1 MSLMSKKMVN
11 GAVALGCMLFAA
23 PVMAHEALNEYV
35 LDPMMVTAARYE
47 KRDVDIPAATE
58 IYDQEKI
65 EKLGA
70 NNVME
75 VVKNIPG
82 FTLTASPTGNTY
94 IGFRGIAK
102 DNVAILVN
110 GIPLNQDGN
119 YDLESISADIIDRIE
134 VVKGGAT
141 VLYGSNASAGVI
153 NIITNKKAAKNKVLI
168 GFGDKNKFKGAVN
181 VATDK
186 LQLSYSR
193 QQSKDRGFVYK
204 NSGASN
210 YYTGD
215 KLEKDS
221 LNLQYAISD
230 NLSLQYMYSKKVSDC
245 SKSVNG
251 VYKPGF
257 HSDIKYN
264 FGQLRYVNDDLQAT
278 VFFRNRDWKFN
289 TSTHQKGHNYGAD
302 LQDKFKLGNTMLTV
316 GANYENENTKNSN
329 NIEAAKRDSAAVFF
343 MTETEVSDKTK
354 IFLGARE
361 AYVEESGSN
370 FCPQFQVMHSLG
382 TDDNIY
388 LNVNRS
394 MRAPHVNEQW
404 GTSTQLMNPDLKAEN
419 GWNYEF
425 GWKKKL
431 AADELFKVNLY
442 HMDINDRIYSQRNYN
457 GSGKNMFLNANK
469 YRNTGVEVSY
479 EKAASERGYISK
491 FSYNVG
497 VSYGNPEQKLAK
509 GDWQRVDFKLGLHA
523 GVGYNLGKTNANI
536 YANYMAERINGVKP
550 MLDLTL
556 NVKQQI
562 TKNDALRF
570 AVYNL
575 LDRDDI
581 RTGSSSGTGAM
592 LEERNW
598 MLSYEHS
605 F

>member
-58 IYDQEKI
+58 IYDQQKI

-245 SKSVNG
+245 SKSVDG

-361 AYVEESGSN
+361 AYVEESGSK

-457 GSGKNMFLNANK
+457 GSGKSMFLNANK

-479 EKAASERGYISK
+479 EKAASEK

-523 GVGYNLGKTNANI
+523 GVGYSLGKTNANI

>member
-58 IYDQEKI
+58 IYDQQKI

-361 AYVEESGSN
+361 AYVEESGSK

-457 GSGKNMFLNANK
+457 GSGKSMFLNANK

-479 EKAASERGYISK
+479 EKAASEK

-581 RTGSSSGTGAM
+581 RTGSSGGTGAM

>member
-58 IYDQEKI
+58 IYDQQKI

-361 AYVEESGSN
+361 AYVEESGSK

-457 GSGKNMFLNANK
+457 GSGKSMFLNANK

-479 EKAASERGYISK
+479 EKAASEK

-581 RTGSSSGTGAM
+581 RTGSSTGTGAM

>member
-58 IYDQEKI
+58 IYDQQKI

-361 AYVEESGSN
+361 AYVEESGSK

-457 GSGKNMFLNANK
+457 GSGKSMFLNANK

-479 EKAASERGYISK
+479 EKAASEK

-509 GDWQRVDFKLGLHA
+509 GDWQRVDFKLGLHV

-536 YANYMAERINGVKP
+536 YVNYMAERINGVKP

>member
-1 MSLMSKKMVN
+1 MSSMSKKMVN
-11 GAVALGCMLFAA
+11 GAVALGCLLFAA

-94 IGFRGIAK
+94 IGFRGISK

-204 NSGASN
+204 NSGVSN

-245 SKSVNG
+245 SKSVKG
-251 VYKPGF
+251 VYQPGF

-361 AYVEESGSN
+361 AYVEEYGSK

-404 GTSTQLMNPDLKAEN
+404 GTSTQLMNPDLKAES

-457 GSGKNMFLNANK
+457 GSGKNMYLNANK

-479 EKAASERGYISK
+479 EKAASEK

-523 GVGYNLGKTNANI
+523 GVGYSLGKTNANI

>member
-361 AYVEESGSN
+361 AYVEESGSK

-479 EKAASERGYISK
+479 EKAASEK

-523 GVGYNLGKTNANI
+523 GVGYNLGKTNSNI

-562 TKNDALRF
+562 TKNDALKF

>member
-58 IYDQEKI
+58 IYDQQKI

-361 AYVEESGSN
+361 AYVEESGSK

-442 HMDINDRIYSQRNYN
+442 HMSLISIWYSQRNYN
-457 GSGKNMFLNANK
+457 GSGKSMFLNANK

-479 EKAASERGYISK
+479 EKAASEK

>member
-58 IYDQEKI
+58 IYDQAKI

-361 AYVEESGSN
+361 AYVEESGSK

-457 GSGKNMFLNANK
+457 GSGKSMFLNANK

-479 EKAASERGYISK
+479 EKAASEK

-550 MLDLTL
+550 MLDLNL

>member
-58 IYDQEKI
+58 IYDQQKI

-354 IFLGARE
+354 IFLGVRE
-361 AYVEESGSN
+361 AYVEESGSK

-457 GSGKNMFLNANK
+457 GSGKSMFLNANK

-479 EKAASERGYISK
+479 EKAASEK

>member
-1 MSLMSKKMVN
+1 MSSLSKKMVN
-11 GAVALGCMLFAA
+11 SAVALGCMLFAE

-58 IYDQEKI
+58 IYDQQKI
-65 EKLGA
+65 ENLGA

-75 VVKNIPG
+75 IVKNIPG

-251 VYKPGF
+251 VYQPGF

-302 LQDKFKLGNTMLTV
+302 LQDKFKLGNTMLTI

-361 AYVEESGSN
+361 AYVEESGSK

-457 GSGKNMFLNANK
+457 GSGKSMFLNANK

-479 EKAASERGYISK
+479 EKAASEK

>member
-361 AYVEESGSN
+361 AYVEESGSK

-457 GSGKNMFLNANK
+457 GSGKNMYLNANK

-479 EKAASERGYISK
+479 EKAASEK

-523 GVGYNLGKTNANI
+523 GVGYSLGKTNANI

-550 MLDLTL
+550 MLDLNL

>member
-58 IYDQEKI
+58 IYDQQKI

-245 SKSVNG
+245 SRLVDG
-251 VYKPGF
+251 AYKPGF

-289 TSTHQKGHNYGAD
+289 ISTHQKGHNYGAD

-361 AYVEESGSN
+361 AYVEKSGSK

-404 GTSTQLMNPDLKAEN
+404 GTATQLMNPDLKAEN

-457 GSGKNMFLNANK
+457 GSGKSMFLNANK

-479 EKAASERGYISK
+479 EKAASEK

>member
-204 NSGASN
+204 NSGVSN

-361 AYVEESGSN
+361 AYVEKSGSK

-394 MRAPHVNEQW
+394 MRAPHVNERW

-457 GSGKNMFLNANK
+457 GSGKSMFLNANK

-479 EKAASERGYISK
+479 EKAASEK

>member
-251 VYKPGF
+251 VYQPGF

-361 AYVEESGSN
+361 AYVEESGSK

-457 GSGKNMFLNANK
+457 GSGKSMFLNANK

-479 EKAASERGYISK
+479 EKAASEK

>member
-47 KRDVDIPAATE
+47 QRDIDIPAATE
-58 IYDQEKI
+58 IYDQQKI

-361 AYVEESGSN
+361 AYVEKSGSK

-457 GSGKNMFLNANK
+457 GSGKSMFLNANK

-479 EKAASERGYISK
+479 EKAASEK

>member
-251 VYKPGF
+251 VYQPGF

-316 GANYENENTKNSN
+316 GANYEDENTKNSN

-361 AYVEESGSN
+361 AYVEESGSK

-404 GTSTQLMNPDLKAEN
+404 GTATQLMNPDLKAEN

-457 GSGKNMFLNANK
+457 GSGKSMFLNANK

-479 EKAASERGYISK
+479 EKAASEK

-523 GVGYNLGKTNANI
+523 GLGYNLGKTNANI

>member
-1 MSLMSKKMVN
+1 MSSMSKKMVN
-11 GAVALGCMLFAA
+11 GAVALGCLLFAA

-47 KRDVDIPAATE
+47 QRDIDIPAATE

-94 IGFRGIAK
+94 IGFRGISK

-153 NIITNKKAAKNKVLI
+153 NIITNKKAAKNKVLL

-204 NSGASN
+204 NSGVSN

-245 SKSVNG
+245 SESVKG
-251 VYKPGF
+251 VYQPGF

-361 AYVEESGSN
+361 AYVEESGSK

-425 GWKKKL
+425 GWKKKM

-457 GSGKNMFLNANK
+457 GSGKSMFLNANK

-479 EKAASERGYISK
+479 EKAASEK

>member
-1 MSLMSKKMVN
+1 MVN

-58 IYDQEKI
+58 IYDQQKI

-361 AYVEESGSN
+361 AYVEESGSK

-457 GSGKNMFLNANK
+457 GSGKSMFLNANK

-479 EKAASERGYISK
+479 EKAASEK

-523 GVGYNLGKTNANI
+523 GVGYSLGKTNANI

>member
-361 AYVEESGSN
+361 AYVEESGSK

-479 EKAASERGYISK
+479 EKAASEK

-562 TKNDALRF
+562 SKNDALRF

>member
-58 IYDQEKI
+58 IYDQQKI

-251 VYKPGF
+251 VYQPGF

-361 AYVEESGSN
+361 AYVEESGSK

-479 EKAASERGYISK
+479 EKAASEK

>member
-245 SKSVNG
+245 SRLVDG
-251 VYKPGF
+251 AYKPGF

-361 AYVEESGSN
+361 AYVEKSGSK

-419 GWNYEF
+419 GWNYEL

-457 GSGKNMFLNANK
+457 GSDKSMFLNANK

-479 EKAASERGYISK
+479 EKAASEK

-523 GVGYNLGKTNANI
+523 GVGYSLGKTNANI

>member
-1 MSLMSKKMVN
+1 MVN

-58 IYDQEKI
+58 IYDQQKI

-230 NLSLQYMYSKKVSDC
+230 NLSLQYMYSKKVSEC

-251 VYKPGF
+251 VYQPGF

-361 AYVEESGSN
+361 AYVEESGSK

-457 GSGKNMFLNANK
+457 GSGKSMFLNANK

-479 EKAASERGYISK
+479 EKAASEK

>member
-1 MSLMSKKMVN
+1 MVN
-11 GAVALGCMLFAA
+11 GAVALGCLLFAA

-58 IYDQEKI
+58 IYDQQKI

-361 AYVEESGSN
+361 AYVEESGSK

-479 EKAASERGYISK
+479 EKAASEK

>member
-58 IYDQEKI
+58 IYDQQKI

-257 HSDIKYN
+257 YSDIKYN

-343 MTETEVSDKTK
+343 MTEPEVSDKTK

-361 AYVEESGSN
+361 AYVEKSGSK

-457 GSGKNMFLNANK
+457 GSGKSMFLNANK

-479 EKAASERGYISK
+479 EKAASEK

>member
-251 VYKPGF
+251 VYQPGF

-361 AYVEESGSN
+361 AYVEESGSK

-404 GTSTQLMNPDLKAEN
+404 GTATQLMNPDLKAEN

-431 AADELFKVNLY
+431 DADELFKVNLY

-457 GSGKNMFLNANK
+457 GSGKSMFLNANK

-479 EKAASERGYISK
+479 EKAASEK

-523 GVGYNLGKTNANI
+523 GLGYNLGKTNANI

>member
-329 NIEAAKRDSAAVFF
+329 NIEAAKRNSAAVFF

-361 AYVEESGSN
+361 AYVEKSGSK

-404 GTSTQLMNPDLKAEN
+404 GTATQLMNPDLKAEN

-457 GSGKNMFLNANK
+457 GSGKSMFLNANK

-479 EKAASERGYISK
+479 EKAASEK

>member
-58 IYDQEKI
+58 IYDQQKI

-204 NSGASN
+204 TSN

-245 SKSVNG
+245 SKSVDG

-361 AYVEESGSN
+361 AYVEESGSK

-457 GSGKNMFLNANK
+457 GSGKSMFLNANK

-479 EKAASERGYISK
+479 EKAASEK

>member
-58 IYDQEKI
+58 IYDQQKI

-245 SKSVNG
+245 SKSVDG

-361 AYVEESGSN
+361 AYVEESGSK

-457 GSGKNMFLNANK
+457 GSGKSMFLNANK

-479 EKAASERGYISK
+479 EKAASEK

-592 LEERNW
+592 LEERNC

>member
-58 IYDQEKI
+58 IYDQQKI

-361 AYVEESGSN
+361 AYVEESGSK

-404 GTSTQLMNPDLKAEN
+404 GTSTQMMNPDLKAEN

-479 EKAASERGYISK
+479 EKAASEK

>member
-11 GAVALGCMLFAA
+11 GAVALGCLLFAA

-361 AYVEESGSN
+361 AYVEESGSK

-479 EKAASERGYISK
+479 EKAASEK

-523 GVGYNLGKTNANI
+523 GLGYNLGKTNANI
-536 YANYMAERINGVKP
+536 YVNYMAERINGVKP

>member
-58 IYDQEKI
+58 IYDQQKI

-119 YDLESISADIIDRIE
+119 YDLESISTDIIDRIE

-361 AYVEESGSN
+361 AYVEESGSK

-404 GTSTQLMNPDLKAEN
+404 GTATQLMNPDLKAEN

-457 GSGKNMFLNANK
+457 GSGKSMFLNANK

-479 EKAASERGYISK
+479 EKAASEK

-523 GVGYNLGKTNANI
+523 GLGYNLGKTNANI

>member
-361 AYVEESGSN
+361 AYVEESGSK

-479 EKAASERGYISK
+479 EKAASEK

-570 AVYNL
+570 AVYNM

>member
-47 KRDVDIPAATE
+47 QRDIDIPAATE
-58 IYDQEKI
+58 IYDQQKI

-361 AYVEESGSN
+361 AYVEESGSK

-457 GSGKNMFLNANK
+457 GSGKSMFLNANK

-479 EKAASERGYISK
+479 EKAASEK

>member
-58 IYDQEKI
+58 IYDQQKI

-361 AYVEESGSN
+361 AYVEKSGSK

-431 AADELFKVNLY
+431 AADELFKVNLQ

-457 GSGKNMFLNANK
+457 GSGKSMFLNANK

-479 EKAASERGYISK
+479 EKAASEK

>member
-58 IYDQEKI
+58 IYDQQKI

-245 SKSVNG
+245 SKSVDG

-361 AYVEESGSN
+361 AYVEESGSK

-457 GSGKNMFLNANK
+457 GSGKSMFLNANK

-479 EKAASERGYISK
+479 EKAASEK

-523 GVGYNLGKTNANI
+523 GLGYNLGKTNANI

>member
-168 GFGDKNKFKGAVN
+168 GSGDRNKFKGAVN

-257 HSDIKYN
+257 LSDIKYN

-361 AYVEESGSN
+361 AYVEESGSK

-479 EKAASERGYISK
+479 EKAASEK

>member
-58 IYDQEKI
+58 IYDQQKI

-278 VFFRNRDWKFN
+278 VFFRNRYWKFN

-361 AYVEESGSN
+361 AYVEESGSK

-457 GSGKNMFLNANK
+457 GSGKSMFLNANK

-479 EKAASERGYISK
+479 EKAASEK

-509 GDWQRVDFKLGLHA
+509 GDWQRVDFKLGLHV

>member
-11 GAVALGCMLFAA
+11 GAVALGCILFAA

-58 IYDQEKI
+58 IYDQQKI

-153 NIITNKKAAKNKVLI
+153 NIITNKKAAKNKVLV

-245 SKSVNG
+245 SRLVDG
-251 VYKPGF
+251 AYKPGF

-361 AYVEESGSN
+361 AYVEKSGSK

-419 GWNYEF
+419 GWNYEL

-457 GSGKNMFLNANK
+457 DSGKSMFLNANK

-479 EKAASERGYISK
+479 EKAASEK

-562 TKNDALRF
+562 TKNDVLRF

>member
-58 IYDQEKI
+58 IYDQQKI

-210 YYTGD
+210 YYNGD

-230 NLSLQYMYSKKVSDC
+230 KLSLQYMYSKKVSDC
-245 SKSVNG
+245 SKSVDG

-361 AYVEESGSN
+361 AYVEESGSK

-457 GSGKNMFLNANK
+457 GSGKSMFLNANK

-479 EKAASERGYISK
+479 EKAASEK

>member
-58 IYDQEKI
+58 IYDQQKI

-361 AYVEESGSN
+361 AYVEKSGSK

-457 GSGKNMFLNANK
+457 GSGKSMFLNANK

-479 EKAASERGYISK
+479 EKAASEK

-581 RTGSSSGTGAM
+581 RTDSSSGTGAM